1 MSPDGSK
8 TTSRF
13 SFRFSLRTLLVG
25 ITLLCIGLAW
35 WVHRVKRQAT
45 AVKGIRDNG
54 GWVYYDYEQW
64 DGKKGKP
71 AAYVESR
78 VPKWL
83 LHRLGVDFFHTVEAV
98 SMVYHYDGK
107 QRFDN
112 SLTDAVIGQHLAGLP
127 YLRALY
133 VNERQLTDEDYR
145 IVGRLSL
152 LEVFF
157 QWDAHD
163 ITDEG
168 VVELGKLSRLRSV
181 HLSESHLSD
190 RGLAALA
197 GLPRIEVL
205 SLQANDITDA
215 GVRSLEKNST
225 LETLWIG
232 GLSHHPSQLTDAAV
246 ADLASIP
253 NLRVLDL
260 QHTQVTVSGL
270 ELLKDHPRL
279 AELYLSGSKADK
291 KQAAQAVLPRVKV
304 N

>member
-1 MSPDGSK
+1 MPRDASK
-8 TTSRF
+8 PTRRLV
-13 SFRFSLRTLLVG
+13 FRFSLRTLLVG

-35 WVHRVKRQAT
+35 WVHRVKRQVA

-71 AAYVESR
+71 AAYAESW

-83 LHRLGVDFFHTVEAV
+83 LARLGVDFFHSVEAV
-98 SMVYHYDGK
+98 SMVYHYDGQ

-112 SLTDAVIGQHLAGLP
+112 SRTDAVIGQHLADLP

-133 VNERQLTDEDYR
+133 VKERQLTDEDYR
-145 IVGRLSL
+145 IVSQLSR

-168 VVELGKLSRLRSV
+168 VIQLGNLSRLRNV
-181 HLSESHLSD
+181 HISESHLSN

-197 GLPRIEVL
+197 QLPQIEHL
-205 SLQANDITDA
+205 TLQSNDITDA
-215 GVRSLEKNST
+215 GVRALEKNST

-253 NLRVLDL
+253 NLRVLEL

-270 ELLKDHPRL
+270 QPLKDHPRL
-279 AELYLSGSKADK
+279 AELHLSGSKADSK
-291 KQAAQAVLPRVKV
+291 AAQAVLPKVKV